1 MLRVI
6 LRPVPI
12 PTHQKAMCQL
22 EPCHLK
28 TGYCQDMLP
37 SFGFQNVVTAL
48 VALDTSMDVIA
59 ARRTVQR
66 SVSVKAAQ
74 VSIHCYF

>member
-1 MLRVI
+1 
-6 LRPVPI
+6 
-12 PTHQKAMCQL
+12 
-22 EPCHLK
+22 
-28 TGYCQDMLP
+28 MLP
-37 SFGFQNVVTAL
+37 SFGFQNVVTVL